1 MALLAQGQR
10 LSPTTTWRT
19 QFHDAATGQ
28 VPEPPPPG
36 PPIPPAPPPL
46 CRRRESG
53 KGKESESD
61 QKSVRTDGLTPA
73 CRRSTDGLTPVC
85 PRKGVLPTFSFC
97 LDHSSSL
104 AGLASSGRPRS
115 EQESAGPGARRPY
128 GDAGAT
134 QVEARSMIH
143 HCRRT
148 VGVVSFFHLHTRL
161 LRALFISHKHA
172 DQKKKSDHGWGG
184 GRNGCHGCSGRPGKC
199 PQHQHRSD
207 HACCRLSLC
216 CGAPHFACAAVLALT
231 TLKFLSGDEPLSCW
245 CRCG

>member
-161 LRALFISHKHA
+161 CALSSSAINM
-172 DQKKKSDHGWGG
+172 QTKKKKVIMAGG
-184 GRNGCHGCSGRPGKC
+184 EDGT
-199 PQHQHRSD
+199 D
-207 HACCRLSLC
+207 AT
-216 CGAPHFACAAVLALT
+216 AAVAARENVLNINIGQITHAAASPCVAVPPT
-231 TLKFLSGDEPLSCW
+231 SRARQCSH
-245 CRCG
+245 